1 MRGLMGGPQ
10 LRFGVLSD
18 VHVRAPGSENLVEK
32 AFAYFREREVD
43 AVLIAGD
50 IADRGLKDELRRCA
64 EAWEKVFPDGSGV
77 RQLFIYGNH
86 DWEGW
91 RYGLRKG
98 APVPPEFAPDKLI
111 ETDPAATWKE
121 FFREDY
127 RPIMLKEVGGFKFVL
142 CQTKELRKPD
152 WEAFVAAHGEELKA
166 APLFFYAQHYHPK
179 GTCSAPWVWG
189 QDSGYS
195 TSVLSQ
201 FPNCVAF
208 SGHSHTALTDARTI
222 RQGDFNFTSVGTAS
236 LRYLIALG
244 GRENSVPFGERA
256 VASEGKQMPDVL
268 RTVSQTAHHG
278 QVVSVYGDRLEFERI
293 DIETGRPVAAT
304 DVMPLDDYGALSYER
319 RAASAAVPEFAAD
332 ATATVSEGKG
342 KTMRGAEVDQV
353 KVTFPTVRESVRA
366 FDYDVTVRYTEG
378 DLDKVAVEKRVYS
391 YQLYRPVEFEEPTA
405 YCAFA
410 RDELPHDVELR
421 FEIRPLNC
429 FGGRGAPIRATYA
442 VESEK
447 TLAKKRAKAKR
458 KARKDR
464 KAKASG
470 KKEG

>member
-1 MRGLMGGPQ
+1 MSGQTNGLR

-18 VHVRAPGSENLVEK
+18 VHVREPGTEDLVEK
-32 AFAYFREREVD
+32 AFAYFRARKVE

-50 IADRGLKDELRRCA
+50 IADKGLKDEFRRFA
-64 EAWEKVFPDGSGV
+64 EAWEKVFPADSGV

-91 RYGLRKG
+91 RYGLKKN
-98 APVPPEFAPDKLI
+98 APVSAEYVPERLI
-111 ETDPAATWKE
+111 ATDPAATWKE
-121 FFREDY
+121 FLHEDY
-127 RPIMLKEVGGFKFVL
+127 APIMLKDVGGFKFVL
-142 CQTKELRKPD
+142 CQTKELCQRD
-152 WEAFVAAHGEELKA
+152 WEAFAAVHGDELKA

-208 SGHSHTALTDARTI
+208 SGHSHTPLTDARTI
-222 RQGDFNFTSVGTAS
+222 RQGDFRFTSVGTAS

-256 VASEGKQMPDVL
+256 KASEGKQMPDVL
-268 RTVSQTAHHG
+268 RTVAKTAHHG
-278 QVVSVYGDRLEFERI
+278 QVVSVYGDRIAFERI
-293 DIETGRPVAAT
+293 DIETQKPVAAA

-319 RAASAAVPEFAAD
+319 RAAKAPVPAFAAD
-332 ATATVSEGKG
+332 AQAFVSEGRG

-353 KVTFPTVRESVRA
+353 KVTFPTVREPVRA
-366 FDYDVTVRYTEG
+366 FDYEVTVRYTEG
-378 DLDKVAVEKRVYS
+378 DLDKIAVQKRVYS

-429 FGGRGAPIRATYA
+429 FGGRGEAIVTTHAI
-442 VESEK
+442 ESEK

-458 KARKDR
+458 KAK
-464 KAKASG
+464 KAKKAKTSA